1 MSIFGLKKNRN
12 FFANS
17 FTFAPIKLKLMKNF
31 LFKALFISFLAV
43 TVGCRKNQKTTN
55 ATTTTAQNS
64 IAYASGLSIYKY
76 NGYSLVKVTNP
87 WPEANKDFT
96 YILKEDS
103 GIIPDSLQQY
113 TTIPVPLKSVV
124 VTSTTNVPFLEML
137 GVENK
142 LVGFPHTDYISSVKT
157 RALIDKGIIKNVGQ
171 NERLNIEKLI
181 DLSPELIVTFGVDN
195 NNPMIKNLEKSGLK
209 VLIQGDWMEQSPLGK
224 AEWIKLYAALFGKE
238 KEADILFGNIVKE
251 YNEALSSVKNKETK
265 ATVLYGNMYQEQWFV
280 AKGNSWVAQFLK
292 DAKANYLWADVEGT
306 GSLGLTFEKVLEKA
320 KNADIWIAAGTF
332 KTLAELASSNPHY
345 NQFDAFKKKNVYT
358 FESKLGATGGTI
370 YYEMAPS
377 RPDLVL
383 KDFIKIFHPN
393 LLPNYTLTFAEKLK

>member
-1 MSIFGLKKNRN
+1 MK
-12 FFANS
+12 
-17 FTFAPIKLKLMKNF
+17 TFLY
-31 LFKALFISFLAV
+31 KALFISFFAFTIGCKQNDKTE
-43 TVGCRKNQKTTN
+43 TVKNTTSEEVI
-55 ATTTTAQNS
+55 Q
-64 IAYASGLSIYKY
+64 YASGLSIHKY
-76 NGYSLVKVTNP
+76 TGYSVVKVTNP
-87 WPEANKDFT
+87 WPDANRDFT
-96 YILKEDS
+96 YILQEKNTV
-103 GIIPDSLQQY
+103 IPDSLQQY
-113 TTIPVPLKSVV
+113 TTIPVPLKSIV

-157 RALIDKGIIKNVGQ
+157 RTLIDKGIVKNVGQ

-195 NNPMIKNLEKSGLK
+195 SNPMIKNLEKSGLK
-209 VLIQGDWMEQSPLGK
+209 VMIQGDWMEQSPLGK

-238 KEADILFGNIVKE
+238 KEADQLFDNIVKE
-251 YNEALSSVKNKETK
+251 YNKALSSVKNKQAK
-265 ATVLYGNMYQEQWFV
+265 ATVLYGNMYQDQWFV

-292 DAKANYLWADVEGT
+292 DAKSNYLWADVEGT

-332 KTLAELASSNPHY
+332 RTLNDLSASNTHY
-345 NQFDAFKKKNVYT
+345 SQFDAFGKKNVYT

-383 KDFIKIFHPN
+383 KDYIKIFHPDV
-393 LLPNYTLTFAEKLK
+393 LPDYTLTFAEKLK